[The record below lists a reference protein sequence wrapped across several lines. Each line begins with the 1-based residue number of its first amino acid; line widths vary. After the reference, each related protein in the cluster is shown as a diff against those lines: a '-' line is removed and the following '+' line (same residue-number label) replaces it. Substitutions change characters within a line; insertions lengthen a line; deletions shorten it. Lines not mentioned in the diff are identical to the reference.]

1 MKRIMNKQNSGFTL
15 IEVLVSMALSL
26 LVMAIIGGIFQ
37 GTRVNQETQ
46 DDIALLQEN
55 IRISGALLRRVTFH
69 AGHRLLPQNATI
81 NLGTTSF
88 GVFGTNGTGTTPGS
102 QDVFTVTFEGDGQP
116 DVPSGIIT
124 DCLGDSVGIGTTVQ
138 VKAAIN
144 SGSFARTSNAFEV
157 RTFDGRPWLGC
168 TTGTGAWVALVPDVE
183 GMEVEYGEDNSG
195 DAVVD
200 HYISAAAGIRFE
212 QIVTARI
219 HLLFRT
225 TREIALDA
233 DTQTYVMGD
242 KTYGPFNDRRVRRQI
257 TLTIG
262 VRNAKA

>member
-1 MKRIMNKQNSGFTL
+1 MKRAAYQKNSGFTL

-26 LVMAIIGGIFQ
+26 LIMGIIGGIFQ

-55 IRISGALLRRVTFH
+55 IRVTSALLRRVTFH

-81 NLGTTSF
+81 NLGTTTF
-88 GVFGTNGTGTTPGS
+88 GLSGTNGTGTAPGA
-102 QDVFTVTFEGDGQP
+102 QDVFTVSFEGDGLP

-124 DCLGDSVGIGTTVQ
+124 DCLGNPVGIGTAAQ
-138 VKAAIN
+138 VKSAIN
-144 SGSFARTSNAFEV
+144 SGAFARTSNTFEV

-168 TTGTGAWVALVPDVE
+168 TTGTGAWVPLVPDVD
-183 GMEVEYGEDNSG
+183 GMEIEYGEDNSG

-200 HYISAAAGIRFE
+200 HYISAAAGTRFE
-212 QIVTARI
+212 QIVTARV
-219 HLLFRT
+219 HLLYRT
-225 TREIALDA
+225 TREIALDN
-233 DTQTYVMGD
+233 DTMTYAMGD